1 MNGMEGIID
10 WLDGRIAETAKE
22 KANDKDDYALLLDGE
37 RLQAYRSAR
46 AHMSALRGTANY
58 TIHYLAEMADVAIS
72 ACTCCESCTTSPTR
86 NWTNG

>member
-1 MNGMEGIID
+1 MNGMEGVID
-10 WLDGRIAETAKE
+10 RLDGRIAETAKE

-46 AHMSALRGTANY
+46 IHMSALRGTANH
-58 TIHYLAEMADVAIS
+58 TIHYLADVAIS